1 MTIQGYANRY
11 AEKMNLAYWVSDSNI
26 ANNPI
31 ILQQLESL
39 PDIYS
44 TQKIY
49 MIIVLGRIAL
59 KLNDQEEHVYS
70 TGSVIDIASRTKM
83 NITNLSADKMAVLV
97 LKA

>member
-11 AEKMNLAYWVSDSNI
+11 TEKMNLAYWVSDSNI

-49 MIIVLGRIAL
+49 MIIVLGRISL
-59 KLNDQEEHVYS
+59 KLNDQEERVYS
-70 TGSVIDIASRTKM
+70 TGSVIDISSRTKM

>member
-1 MTIQGYANRY
+1 MTVQGYSSRHT
-11 AEKMNLAYWVSDSNI
+11 EKMNLAYWVNDNNI

-31 ILQQLESL
+31 ILQEKESL
-39 PDIYS
+39 PEIYS

-59 KLNDQEEHVYS
+59 KLNDQEEKVYS
-70 TGSVIDIASRTKM
+70 TGSVIDIPARTKM
-83 NITNLSADKMAVLV
+83 NIVNLSADKMAVLV